1 MLLILH
7 RHKQYY
13 MHFLVSVYILN
24 WLHLPLHS
32 QPRMEDPVSQVT
44 PSKVLHL
51 RNLPSDVT
59 DKEIIMLGLPFS
71 QVTNVLLLRHKNQ
84 AFLEMADVGAAT
96 TMVGYYATMPAQIRW
111 DAQYSQVVQYFTC
124 W

>member
-1 MLLILH
+1 
-7 RHKQYY
+7 
-13 MHFLVSVYILN
+13 
-24 WLHLPLHS
+24 
-32 QPRMEDPVSQVT
+32 MEDPISQVS

-84 AFLEMADVGAAT
+84 AFLEMADIGVAT
-96 TMVGYYATMPAQIRW
+96 TMVGYYTTMPAQIR
-111 DAQYSQVVQYFTC
+111 
-124 W
+124 